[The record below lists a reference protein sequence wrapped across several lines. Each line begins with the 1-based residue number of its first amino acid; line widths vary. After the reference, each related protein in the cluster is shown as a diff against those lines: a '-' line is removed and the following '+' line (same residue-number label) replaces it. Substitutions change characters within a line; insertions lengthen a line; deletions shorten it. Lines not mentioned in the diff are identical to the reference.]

1 MLLGTQNWPKNYLGS
16 RLSNHIRD
24 KDMVL
29 DANIPLQQSPT
40 PSHSPQSQAS
50 PTFQH
55 KEKMDFQ
62 SPNNMNGLK
71 KSEIKA
77 DETKV
82 RFGSNGSMST
92 SSFSIDSILATKPMD
107 IKLEYNSRSDS
118 RSPSNSPSHG
128 TPISPI
134 RPTRVPAIIHP
145 GLHLSHLAAAAAT
158 GFSTPSDFLGKLNS
172 IENINKIFF
181 ERVFICGS
189 ASSLSRAHR

>member
-1 MLLGTQNWPKNYLGS
+1 MLLGTQNWPKNYLGP
-16 RLSNHIRD
+16 RLSNHLRE

-50 PTFQH
+50 PTH

-62 SPNNMNGLK
+62 SPNNMNSLNK
-71 KSEIKA
+71 IDIKA

-82 RFGSNGSMST
+82 RFGSNGTMST

-128 TPISPI
+128 TPISPM

-158 GFSTPSDFLGKLNS
+158 GFSTPSDFLGKLNF
-172 IENINKIFF
+172 N
-181 ERVFICGS
+181 
-189 ASSLSRAHR
+189 